1 MWTRRQ
7 KRIKPG
13 SSLPD
18 IGPYHYSKPRSAG
31 FCWQADIPFK
41 CLTYVCC
48 AQAIEGRPRVRDET
62 LLSVDVSVWATRTGS
77 GLGRGRACGRTTCEP
92 SGSPRVGTG
101 TNISMRFRSGRTRAR
116 DIRSRRV
123 SRVSGSVHT
132 FSASEFG
139 SPRLFY
145 THPVYTVLLRP
156 IRLYTV
162 TSSPVAP
169 KDRTKER
176 MRIETKSKPWSKL
189 IKAKRQEHALAPGP
203 PARIRSDISSDMYNN
218 MYML

>member
-139 SPRLFY
+139 SPRGSFILY
-145 THPVYTVLLRP
+145 PS
-156 IRLYTV
+156 RLYRFITADTALYCNV
-162 TSSPVAP
+162 ESNC
-169 KDRTKER
+169 TKR
-176 MRIETKSKPWSKL
+176 PD
-189 IKAKRQEHALAPGP
+189 KRENENRDEEQTMEQTH
-203 PARIRSDISSDMYNN
+203 
-218 MYML
+218 